1 MRSFL
6 AAFLAA
12 FLGPAPL
19 AALWCGALGGW
30 AVVAA
35 GLWRGL
41 TGQARRASMFAHSL
55 TLGGF
60 VLCSMLIGYG
70 LLQITIAATAGW
82 WALVAVTG
90 ARPQRLIDPEG
101 AGLVRLAAWA
111 SLSVVLAIAIR
122 ESLL

>member
-1 MRSFL
+1 VRSFF
-6 AAFLAA
+6 ASFI
-12 FLGPAPL
+12 GPAPL
-19 AALWCGALGGW
+19 VALWCGALAGW

-60 VLCSMLIGYG
+60 VLYSMLIGYG

-90 ARPQRLIDPEG
+90 ARPRRLVDPEN

-111 SLSVVLAIAIR
+111 SLSMVLAIVLR
-122 ESLL
+122 ESIL